1 MSVSFLHGAGSLVCD
16 GIDAGHIEFS
26 IAEPSDGPDT
36 TRRGKLGNNKQA
48 IATAMD
54 AEKVELKLSDDHE
67 LLSLDVARAGEEAG
81 EHCFVRREV

>member
-1 MSVSFLHGAGSLVCD
+1 MSVSFLHGAGSLVSD
-16 GIDAGHIEFS
+16 GINAGRIEFN

-36 TRRGKLGNNKQA
+36 TRRGKLWGIKQA

-67 LLSLDVARAGEEAG
+67 LLSLDVEDTNRQGGGA
-81 EHCFVRREV
+81 FSVL